1 MSLFQKLGGA
11 RASERESEREK
22 KRNQGRGGEVNR
34 QREREREREE
44 LVSTFPEREIR
55 RRRLRRNR

>member
-11 RASERESEREK
+11 RASERERESEREK

-34 QREREREREE
+34 QREREE